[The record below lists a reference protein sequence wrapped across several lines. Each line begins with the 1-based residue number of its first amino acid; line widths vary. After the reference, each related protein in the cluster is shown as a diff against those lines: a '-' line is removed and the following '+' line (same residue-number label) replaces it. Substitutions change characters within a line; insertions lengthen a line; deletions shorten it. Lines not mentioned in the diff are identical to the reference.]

1 MKKVIISA
9 SILFLGFTSISCKQS
24 QESPKQAIVSH
35 SKKIDEMVDF
45 FQKGNINFS
54 ERRFINN
61 YNSFEEAENAFLN
74 FCEQNKDSPYLRNY
88 KGLASALLIGRFDL
102 KNFDNEKDKKR
113 FLKYFTLAIED
124 GTNLQRQKQIL
135 AEIKPKI
142 TQNEYKKLFVSLLI
156 KQEIAINR
164 FKDSIAKLEEKL
176 NREQNPAEKEKLK
189 RQIKV
194 QKEALEFI
202 QQV

>member
-9 SILFLGFTSISCKQS
+9 SILCLGFISISCKQS
-24 QESPKQAIVSH
+24 QESQKQAIVSH

-102 KNFDNEKDKKR
+102 TSFDNEKDKKR

-135 AEIKPKI
+135 AKIKPKI

>member
-1 MKKVIISA
+1 VKKVIISA
-9 SILFLGFTSISCKQS
+9 SILCLGFFSISCQKS
-24 QESPKQAIVSH
+24 TESTKQAIVYH
-35 SKKIDEMVDF
+35 SKKIDEMVEF

-54 ERRFINN
+54 ERKFINN
-61 YNSFEEAENAFLN
+61 YNSFEEAENAFLI
-74 FCEQNKDSPYLRNY
+74 FCEQNKDSQYINNY

-102 KNFDNEKDKKR
+102 KNFEDEKDKKL
-113 FLKYFTLAIED
+113 FLKYFALAIEN

-135 AEIKPKI
+135 ADIKPKI

-164 FKDSIAKLEEKL
+164 FKDSITKLEEKL
-176 NREQNPAEKEKLK
+176 NQEQNPAEKEKLK
-189 RQIKV
+189 RQIKA
-194 QKEALEFI
+194 QKETLEFM